1 VTGIDVA
8 TAENLLQ
15 VRQRTPFK
23 TVPEFYAQAGLTM
36 PTATPSP
43 KLDVRSNYFE
53 VRTRLRLLDR
63 ILVERSLLQRLP
75 NGQPIVLLRERVAGL
90 DQVGS

>member
-1 VTGIDVA
+1 
-8 TAENLLQ
+8 

-23 TVPEFYAQAGLTM
+23 NLADFNAQL
-36 PTATPSP
+36 ATPAP
-43 KLDVRSNYFE
+43 ANAKLDVRSNYFE

-63 ILVERSLLQRLP
+63 VLVERSLLQRLP
-75 NGQPIVLLRERVAGL
+75 NGQSNVLMRERVAGL